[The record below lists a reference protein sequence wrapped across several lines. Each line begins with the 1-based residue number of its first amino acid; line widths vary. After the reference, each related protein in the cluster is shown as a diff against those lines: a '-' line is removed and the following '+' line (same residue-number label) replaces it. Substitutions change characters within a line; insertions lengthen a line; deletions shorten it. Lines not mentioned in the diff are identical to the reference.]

1 MQNPPL
7 LAVYGA
13 PPRELAAIDAAAIQ
27 VSPLNPGAQALD
39 DLGAATLDA
48 LVMLAPPGTLE
59 RRYALAQAL
68 RALKPGGVLTVMAAK
83 DKGGARLGKELV
95 GFGCAPQE
103 TAKRHHR
110 ICVAERPA
118 DLGAIDAAIAEGGP
132 RRIEATGLWSQPGVF
147 SWDRIDPGSALLAAR
162 LPALSGRGADLGCG
176 VGYLAHG
183 ILKHAAVER
192 LDMVDIDRRAIAAAQ
207 RNVDDPRAAFH
218 WADVANGDPALD
230 DLDFVVMNPPF
241 HDAGVEDRGL
251 GSIFI
256 GRAARMLRKGGACWL
271 VANRH
276 LPYEAALALN
286 FSKTQPVAEA
296 GGYKIY
302 EAIR

>member
-1 MQNPPL
+1 MSTAPVF
-7 LAVYGA
+7 AAYGA
-13 PPRELAAIDAAAIQ
+13 PLK
-27 VSPLNPGAQALD
+27 
-39 DLGAATLDA
+39 DLATLDPRAIQLSPLVPGSEA
-48 LVMLAPPGTLE
+48 LEAFGDDSLSTIVMMAPPGTLE

-68 RALKPGGVLTVMAAK
+68 RALTPGGTLTVMAAK
-83 DKGGARLGKELV
+83 DKGGARLAKELAS
-95 GFGCAPQE
+95 FGCTPQE

-110 ICVAERPA
+110 ICHAAKPPA
-118 DLGAIDAAIAEGGP
+118 LRGVDAAITEGGP
-132 RRIEATGLWSQPGVF
+132 RRVAATGLWSQPGVF
-147 SWDRIDPGSALLAAR
+147 SWDRIDPGSALLAAH

-176 VGYLAHG
+176 VGYLAHTVLRHPG
-183 ILKHAAVER
+183 VER
-192 LDMVDIDRRAIAAAQ
+192 LEMVDIDRRAVAAAR
-207 RNVDDPRAAFH
+207 RNVADPRAAFH
-218 WADVANGDPALD
+218 WADVADGEPALK

-256 GRAARMLRKGGACWL
+256 RRAALMLRKGGACWL

-286 FSKTQPVAEA
+286 FAKMQPVAES

>member
-1 MQNPPL
+1 MQNAPHF
-7 LAVYGA
+7 AIYGA
-13 PPRELAAIDAAAIQ
+13 PPKDLADVDPQAVQ
-27 VSPLNPGAQALD
+27 VSPLTPGASALD
-39 DLGAATLDA
+39 DFPDDSVAA

-59 RRYALAQAL
+59 RRYAMAQAL
-68 RALKPGGVLTVMAAK
+68 RTLKAGAAITVMAPK
-83 DKGGARLGKELV
+83 DKGGARLGKELAA
-95 GFGCAPQE
+95 FGCAPQE

-110 ICVAERPA
+110 ICVATKPA
-118 DLGAIDAAIAEGGP
+118 LLAGIDAAIAQGGP
-132 RRIEATGLWSQPGVF
+132 RLVESTGLWSQPGVF

-162 LPALSGRGADLGCG
+162 LPVLSGRGADLGCG
-176 VGYLAHG
+176 VGYLAHA
-183 ILKHAAVER
+183 ILRHPAVER
-192 LDMVDIDRRAIAAAQ
+192 LDMVDIDRRAVAAAQ
-207 RNVDDPRAAFH
+207 RNVADPRAVFH
-218 WADVANGDPALD
+218 WADVANGDPALEG
-230 DLDFVVMNPPF
+230 LDFVVTNPPF

-256 GRAARMLRKGGACWL
+256 TRAARMLRKGGVCWL

-286 FSKTQPVAEA
+286 FSKVQPAAES